1 MIDRSPSPTE
11 GHERR
16 THWGNSQT
24 VPPTPDAFPAP
35 PHHTVLQADRS
46 PGRCWHFC
54 RYRPQAAPGVIEA
67 RAQAVGRKA
76 R

>member
-24 VPPTPDAFPAP
+24 VPPTPNASRPRPITPCSERIDPR
-35 PHHTVLQADRS
+35 VGIGNSADTGPRL
-46 PGRCWHFC
+46 R
-54 RYRPQAAPGVIEA
+54 RV
-67 RAQAVGRKA
+67 
-76 R
+76 